1 MEGTQS
7 GTHRRKPAATTKRE
21 LIIQVWDRLGR
32 IAVGEAELRQIQRSV
47 RKQFGQG
54 ADESPAAIARVLA
67 DEDAEL
73 RHPEVIEFDARWR
86 EAKIQSDGGEFK
98 GLEDLLTGKPLRLK
112 KTEALIKKLE
122 RLRQRA
128 ENSGDQTAA
137 RELRSMAASGRQIA
151 ESLTKD
157 QNLNLQERREQ
168 AEIAEWLKVWI
179 QTPSLFADWL
189 DLRQRSAE
197 FRKKFSSTDVA
208 PQESNV

>member
-67 DEDAEL
+67 DEGAEL

-98 GLEDLLTGKPLRLK
+98 GLEDLLTGEPLRLK
-112 KTEALIKKLE
+112 KAEALIKKLE
-122 RLRQRA
+122 RLRRRA

-137 RELRSMAASGRQIA
+137 KELRNIAASGRQVA
-151 ESLTKD
+151 ELLAKD
-157 QNLNLQERREQ
+157 QKLNQPERREQ

-189 DLRQRSAE
+189 DLRRRSTE
-197 FRKKFSSTDVA
+197 FRKTFSSTDVP

>member
-7 GTHRRKPAATTKRE
+7 ETHRRKPAPSTKRE

-32 IAVGEAELRQIQRSV
+32 TAVGEAELREIQRSV

-67 DEDAEL
+67 DEGAEL

-86 EAKIQSDGGEFK
+86 EAKIESDGGDFK

-112 KTEALIKKLE
+112 KAEALIKKLE

-128 ENSGDQTAA
+128 EDSGDQMAA

-151 ESLTKD
+151 ELLTKD
-157 QNLNLQERREQ
+157 QNLNQQERREQ

-179 QTPSLFADWL
+179 QTPSLFKDWL
-189 DLRQRSAE
+189 DLRRRSAE
-197 FRKKFSSTDVA
+197 FRKQFQA
-208 PQESNV
+208 GRG